1 MPDERG
7 GRKRTAGTPRI
18 NREELVAM
26 AIAGRIAD
34 PLAQSNPYRMGQD
47 GQSRVLPGPGGIVL
61 NFRVGDRCVGLAA
74 DHVEPGIAIRNYRA
88 LPDNKDGA
96 NLALQTFACIGN
108 TATVIDGP
116 CAGAT
121 GVVTGKHG
129 GVNHVLIDFRP
140 ETLKRLHIGDRIQ
153 VHGYG
158 TGMRFPDHAEI
169 SVMNLSVRLA
179 QAWGLRSDGSRLRV
193 PVTHVI
199 PAAVMGSG
207 VGRNNAVRGDQDIQ
221 LFDPGIIRR
230 FRLDR
235 LRFGD
240 LVAIAGADH
249 RHGRAFHTGFVTLGI
264 VIHSDSTVSGHGPG
278 VTTLLTGDSRRLI
291 PHFDANANIAGLLGL
306 RELPTARPYRPLIQ
320 REGLERTL
328 RCECGR
334 TVPALRVAEFNAR
347 TAPIASA

>member
-1 MPDERG
+1 MR
-7 GRKRTAGTPRI
+7 RAGAPRI
-18 NREELVAM
+18 NREELVAI
-26 AIAGRIAD
+26 AITGRIAD
-34 PLAQSNPYRMGQD
+34 PVAQSNPYRMGQD
-47 GQSRVLPGPGGIVL
+47 GQSRILPGPGGIVL

-74 DHVEPGIAIRNYRA
+74 DHVEPGVAIRNYRA

-96 NLALQTFACIGN
+96 NLALQTFACVGN
-108 TATVIDGP
+108 SATVIDGP
-116 CAGAT
+116 GAGAK

-129 GVNHVLIDFRP
+129 GVNHVLIDFQP
-140 ETLKRLHIGDRIQ
+140 EALKRLRVGDRIQ

-158 TGMRFPDHAEI
+158 SGLRFPDHPEI
-169 SVMNLSVRLA
+169 SAMNLSVRLA
-179 QAWGLRSDGSRLRV
+179 RAWGLRSDGSRLRV

-249 RHGRAFHTGFVTLGI
+249 RHGRAFHTGFVTIG
-264 VIHSDSTVSGHGPG
+264 VVVHSDSTVSGHGPG
-278 VTTLLTGDSRRLI
+278 MTTLLSGDARRLI

-306 RELPTARPYRPLIQ
+306 RELPAARPHRPLIQ
-320 REGLERTL
+320 KEGHERAS

-334 TVPALRVAEFNAR
+334 VLPAIRVAGLGAR
-347 TAPIASA
+347 TAPVAAV

>member
-1 MPDERG
+1 M
-7 GRKRTAGTPRI
+7 
-18 NREELVAM
+18 
-26 AIAGRIAD
+26 
-34 PLAQSNPYRMGQD
+34 
-47 GQSRVLPGPGGIVL
+47 VLPGPGGIVC

-74 DHVEPGIAIRNYRA
+74 DHVEPGVAIRSYRT

-116 CAGAT
+116 CAGVS

-129 GVNHVLIDFRP
+129 GVNHVLIDFAP
-140 ETLKRLHIGDRIQ
+140 QVHKRLRIGYRIQ
-153 VHGYG
+153 VRGYG
-158 TGMRFPDHAEI
+158 VCLRFTDHAEI

-179 QAWGLRSDGSRLRV
+179 RSWGLRSEGSRLRV

-199 PAAVMGSG
+199 PAAIMGSG
-207 VGRNNAVRGDQDIQ
+207 VGRNNAARGDQDIQ
-221 LFDPGIIRR
+221 LFDAGIVRR

-249 RHGRAFHTGFVTLGI
+249 RYGRAFNTRFMTLGV

-278 VTTLLTGDSRRLI
+278 VTTLMTGDARHLI
-291 PHFDANANIAGLLGL
+291 PQFDANANIAGLLRL
-306 RELPTARPYRPLIQ
+306 RDLPPPRPYRRFSQ
-320 REGLERTL
+320 QYGQLEA
-328 RCECGR
+328 RCACGR
-334 TVPALRVAEFNAR
+334 KISSQRSALRDAATAKRAR
-347 TAPIASA
+347 AGQGEMGAGAND